1 MEALLERWG
10 RFVARWPFLIIALW
24 IVIVFAAL
32 HFGPSLNAVSATQ
45 NTSSLP
51 ASAPS
56 VHAQQVYTTTF
67 AAGQQSRHQE
77 MDVLVLTDP
86 RGISPQDVALAEQIA
101 AWLQA
106 PATRP
111 AQLLAVSGPGAQVP
125 VSAFESSDHQALR
138 LILTWDTSQ
147 GNVPDGSIKAID
159 DYVAKQPI
167 PPGGTLGLTGSAPII
182 ADLNT
187 NIFNNSSGTLGSLLG
202 YLIIL
207 VVLGIVYRSPLA
219 IIVPLLAV
227 GLAFGLSVPVIAWAG
242 AHLGVAVASFSLEY
256 VFFVLLGAGT
266 NYGVFLLSRYKEEL
280 RRSSEHTRAA
290 RREALGRTVGNIGE
304 SILSSAATVVVA
316 TAIMG
321 LAQLYTLRVTGPAIA
336 IGVVCLLLA
345 GLSLLPALM
354 ALCGRALFWP
364 AQPRPQ
370 TLTDTSATAHGFW
383 ARAGHLVTAHPRR
396 VALVALLL
404 LLPLALSTV
413 MIDPSF
419 DDLKALPAS
428 APSVQAF
435 NAYSAHFQDTAQVQ
449 VILNDL
455 GHDVRQGRYA
465 SAIARVIAALA
476 PVPHVTGI
484 QAPSAANASQA
495 FFATDGSAVVLTVSL
510 DVDPSSQAARQAV
523 DALTVAASQAIQHT
537 TLSGAE
543 VLLGGRSAQVRDE
556 ANQFGADLRLVVT
569 LVCLAIYFILALLV
583 RSITAPF
590 YLLFTIALSALTAVG
605 LTNLL
610 YHVLLGQPLF
620 SIVPIFAFVFLASLG
635 EDFNILTMARIR
647 EEMQKLG
654 NRQGIA
660 AAIALTGGVVSSCG
674 LVMAASFSRLV
685 TFSVVEVAELGFTVV
700 VGVLIDTFVVRPLL
714 VPALATLLGRWN
726 WVWPGSTLFKR
737 RETMGAGAGSVS
749 AQAVIEGTQ
758 SGEPVQA

>member
-1 MEALLERWG
+1 MEVLLEKWA
-10 RFVARWPFLIIALW
+10 RFVPRWPLLIIVVWIITVPIALK
-24 IVIVFAAL
+24 
-32 HFGPSLNAVSATQ
+32 FGPSIDAVGAKQ
-45 NTSSLP
+45 NNTSSLP
-51 ASAPS
+51 ASALS
-56 VHAQQVYTTTF
+56 VQADHLYTTKF
-67 AAGQQSRHQE
+67 AAGQQSVNKE
-77 MDVLVLTDP
+77 TDLLVLTDP
-86 RGISPQDVALAEQIA
+86 QGISSQDVALAEQIE
-101 AWLQA
+101 AWLNA
-106 PATRP
+106 PKMRP
-111 AQLLAVSGPGAQVP
+111 APLLKVAGPGAQAP
-125 VSAFESSDHQALR
+125 AGLFESSDHQALR
-138 LILTWDTSQ
+138 LILTWDTAQ
-147 GNVPDGSIKAID
+147 GAVPNASITAID
-159 DYVAKQPI
+159 TYLSRQHL
-167 PPGGTLGLTGSAPII
+167 PPGATLGLTGNAPINN
-182 ADLNT
+182 DLNSSV
-187 NIFNNSSGTLGSLLG
+187 FSGTGSGPNLGLALG
-202 YLIIL
+202 VPIIL

-219 IIVPLLAV
+219 ILVPLITV
-227 GLAFGLSVPVIAWAG
+227 GMSLGLSIPVIAW
-242 AHLGVAVASFSLEY
+242 LGQTFGLPVASFSLQY
-256 VFFVLLGAGT
+256 VGFVLLGAGT
-266 NYGVFLLSRYKEEL
+266 NYGVFMLSRYREEI
-280 RRSSEHTRAA
+280 RRRNKNDRAA
-290 RREALGRTVGNIGE
+290 RREALGTTVGHVEE
-304 SILSSAATVVVA
+304 SILSSASTVVIA

-321 LAQLYTLRVTGPAIA
+321 LAQLYLLRVTGPAVA

-484 QAPSAANASQA
+484 QAASAANASQA

-583 RSITAPF
+583 RSFTAPF

-620 SIVPIFAFVFLASLG
+620 SIVPIFAFVFLVSLG

-685 TFSVVEVAELGFTVV
+685 TFSVVEVAVLGFTVV
-700 VGVLIDTFVVRPLL
+700 VGVL
-714 VPALATLLGRWN
+714 
-726 WVWPGSTLFKR
+726 
-737 RETMGAGAGSVS
+737 
-749 AQAVIEGTQ
+749 
-758 SGEPVQA
+758 